1 MQGANILFLANVLKN
16 TNFSVSELFIS
27 KVMVV
32 ISALAWNFNW
42 QINEQFINRFHYV
55 KLPLLNV
62 LGEFFRYNELLYTA
76 PSRSLSYSWLIS
88 DKGSIEFEFVHS
100 KWTDALLDYLTLA
113 GQYTPCFW
121 VKYWFKWVNNLDMQS
136 AIIRHIMLILI
147 LEGTV

>member
-1 MQGANILFLANVLKN
+1 MQGANILFFANVLKN

-32 ISALAWNFNW
+32 ISALAWYFNW

-100 KWTDALLDYLTLA
+100 K
-113 GQYTPCFW
+113 
-121 VKYWFKWVNNLDMQS
+121 
-136 AIIRHIMLILI
+136 
-147 LEGTV
+147 